1 MYYLHRSQTQNTFEM
16 SLSAHH
22 PVTKFLLL
30 IVLFSTFL
38 TGFFP
43 SSPAIGVP
51 ETRTSH
57 RQPGAWTRRVGPLV
71 IMVIDALRADFVLD
85 LDTGPGSGSGRK
97 IRYLQELL
105 QNETE
110 VVGFVTRASPP
121 TVTLPRIKVKVTNRF
136 LLIMLSL
143 NVF

>member
-1 MYYLHRSQTQNTFEM
+1 MPPSV
-16 SLSAHH
+16 HH
-22 PVTKFLLL
+22 PVIKFLLL

-43 SSPAIGVP
+43 SSPATGVP
-51 ETRTSH
+51 ETRTIP
-57 RQPGAWTRRVGPLV
+57 RQPGSWTRRVGPLV

-85 LDTGPGSGSGRK
+85 VDTGPGSGKK

-105 QNETE
+105 QNQTE
-110 VVGFVTRASPP
+110 AVGFVTRASPP

-136 LLIMLSL
+136 LLISLSL
-143 NVF
+143 NVYLGNNDWESPWLH

>member
-1 MYYLHRSQTQNTFEM
+1 MPPSVP
-16 SLSAHH
+16 H
-22 PVTKFLLL
+22 PVIKFLLL

-43 SSPAIGVP
+43 SSPATGVP
-51 ETRTSH
+51 ETRTIP
-57 RQPGAWTRRVGPLV
+57 RQPGSWTRRVGPLV

-85 LDTGPGSGSGRK
+85 VDTGPGSGKK

-105 QNETE
+105 QNQTE
-110 VVGFVTRASPP
+110 AVGFVTRASPP

-136 LLIMLSL
+136 LLISLSL
-143 NVF
+143 NVYLGNNDWESPWLH

>member
-1 MYYLHRSQTQNTFEM
+1 MPPSVP
-16 SLSAHH
+16 H
-22 PVTKFLLL
+22 PVIKFLLL

-43 SSPAIGVP
+43 SSPATGVP
-51 ETRTSH
+51 ETMTIP
-57 RQPGAWTRRVGPLV
+57 RQPGSWTRRVGPLV

-85 LDTGPGSGSGRK
+85 VDTGPGSGSGKK

-105 QNETE
+105 QNQTE
-110 VVGFVTRASPP
+110 AVGFVTRASPP

-136 LLIMLSL
+136 LLISLSL
-143 NVF
+143 NVYLGNNDWESPWLH

>member
-1 MYYLHRSQTQNTFEM
+1 M
-16 SLSAHH
+16 SPSVHH
-22 PVTKFLLL
+22 PVIKFLLL

-51 ETRTSH
+51 ETRTTP
-57 RQPGAWTRRVGPLV
+57 RQPGSWTRRVGPLV

-85 LDTGPGSGSGRK
+85 VDTGPGSGSGKK

-105 QNETE
+105 QNQTE
-110 VVGFVTRASPP
+110 AVGFVTRASPP
-121 TVTLPRIKVKVTNRF
+121 TVTLPRIKVKVTNKF
-136 LLIMLSL
+136 LLIKLSL
-143 NVF
+143 NVYLGNNDWESPWLH